1 MHISVFAENRNGIAL
16 TSLLAAAP
24 GAAAHEFSVVT
35 ADVAGQV
42 DHWIREEAER
52 RLGRI
57 PFRNLFSPG
66 DALGD
71 DEFDQ
76 EIKERV
82 VRHVAENSVD
92 RLVLFNDRSRRG
104 QRVTEALNDLL
115 PVILVQDGH
124 LDFHHKVLTPGRRD
138 QNWYYGASR
147 PAAVCVWGA
156 AMAQHITYRSRV
168 PAPTV
173 HVTGALGHSDDPLLV
188 RAVRSGVHRPGGRAP
203 HEPLRVV
210 LLDQP
215 LGDQGKLDRP
225 THRLLVAEL
234 AITLA
239 ACGPVRIKP
248 HPSTQPGH
256 LDWLAALRVPG
267 VRVLPADTLL
277 DAQTLAGYDLAV
289 TFFSTTYLQT
299 LRAGV
304 PLVLYNPPPLNIVFP
319 TIHHPLLRNAG
330 TLEEVAAV
338 ALRLRNA
345 RTFLANQH
353 GTPLEHFLTL
363 DEGVAGRVLRVVET
377 AVPFSAPVAAP
388 AEHPADPAL
397 TVTIAPPAALASSG
411 GADAVAL
418 TGAPGSPGTPGPASG
433 AGGTVDVTALA
444 QPAPRPGPAAE
455 RRGTGPLRTT
465 PPDHPAPAGAGS
477 LAERALRDVEQRA
490 ARPATLA
497 VLGVTFSYVT
507 GVALPVLTY
516 TQSLVAHSP
525 VDVRYFDL
533 SAFPHPEHA
542 VEALGG
548 AETVL
553 VNSLAPF
560 WRCAVTNGLVGTL
573 LDAGRPVT
581 LYAHETE
588 YVLGYEAQRCAE
600 RHREMLKLL
609 PRLRVLCVSRAQADM
624 FRQLGVPDPIVVYNT
639 VPRDGHRRPA
649 RRRPG
654 AERPRVVMVGTVQDR
669 KGVDLFSRVAELAH
683 ARGLPWRFAWIGRRT
698 PRVAERSLLSDRVL
712 WLGAL
717 SRDRVRE
724 ELAASDAF
732 FLSSVDDPMPLSVVE
747 AVQHRL
753 RVVGYRRVGSHE
765 VLDGVRGYRA
775 FAEYEPEAALAALR
789 AALDEEVSES
799 GYRQVAELFDAPA
812 FAARMSAA
820 LGLARTPGADAG
832 FEEPAARRRFAA
844 VLDQHLEYRA
854 EEFRL
859 LLGAGREESALRVG
873 REILR
878 RQPSTDVLTGM
889 AEVHAR
895 HGRTAEAMHLLGA
908 VACLGGRRF
917 LAWREISRIAGLL
930 GAEGRSLERFAQRE
944 ARRVRSL
951 NQANDRTSVRR
962 RLGRR
967 GG

>member
-1 MHISVFAENRNGIAL
+1 MHISVFAENRNGIDL
-16 TSLLAAAP
+16 TSRLAAAP
-24 GAAAHEFSVVT
+24 GAAAHTFSVVT
-35 ADVAGQV
+35 ADVMGQV
-42 DHWIREEAER
+42 DRWIREEGER

-57 PFRNLFSPG
+57 PFRNLFAPG
-66 DALGD
+66 EALGD

-76 EIKERV
+76 EIQERV
-82 VRHVAENSVD
+82 VRHVTENSVD
-92 RLVLFNDRSRRG
+92 RFVLFNDTSRRG
-104 QRVTEALNDLL
+104 RRVTAALNELL
-115 PVILVQDGH
+115 PVVLVQDGH

-138 QNWYYGASR
+138 QNWHYGASL

-156 AMAQHITYRSRV
+156 ATAQHLAHRSPG

-188 RAVRSGVHRPGGRAP
+188 RAVRSGVYRPAGRAA
-203 HEPLRVV
+203 HEPLRVI

-225 THRLLVAEL
+225 THRLLVTEL
-234 AITLA
+234 AMALA
-239 ACGPVRIKP
+239 PCGSVEIKP

-267 VRVLPADTLL
+267 VRVLSADGLL
-277 DAQTLAGYDLAV
+277 DAAALAWYDLAV
-289 TFFSTTYLQT
+289 TFFSTSYLQT
-299 LRAGV
+299 LRAGL

-319 TIHHPLLRNAG
+319 TVHHPLLRNVG
-330 TLEEVAAV
+330 SLEELAAV

-345 RTFLANQH
+345 RAFLANQH
-353 GTPLEHFLTL
+353 GTPLEHFLAL
-363 DEGVAGRVLRVVET
+363 DEEVGARVLRVIET
-377 AVPFSAPVAAP
+377 ATRFAAP
-388 AEHPADPAL
+388 AEDPADPAL
-397 TVTIAPPAALASSG
+397 TATIAPPA
-411 GADAVAL
+411 GARTAPADGVGDDAVAL
-418 TGAPGSPGTPGPASG
+418 SRAPGAGATAPAH
-433 AGGTVDVTALA
+433 
-444 QPAPRPGPAAE
+444 PAARPGPAATPP
-455 RRGTGPLRTT
+455 GTGTGTGTDTGPLRIAA
-465 PPDHPAPAGAGS
+465 PDHPAPDETPS
-477 LAERALRDVEQRA
+477 LAERALRDVQRRA
-490 ARPATLA
+490 GRPTTLA
-497 VLGVTFSYVT
+497 VLGTSFSYGT

-533 SAFPHPEHA
+533 AAFPYPEHA
-542 VEALGG
+542 ADALGG

-560 WRCAVTNGLVGTL
+560 WRCAVTNDLVGTL
-573 LDAGRPVT
+573 LDAGRPVH

-588 YVLGYEAQRCAE
+588 YVLGYEAQRCPE
-600 RHREMLKLL
+600 RHRALLRLL
-609 PRLRVLCVSRAQADM
+609 PRMRVLCVSRAQADM

-654 AERPRVVMVGTVQDR
+654 VDRPRVVMVGTVQDR

-698 PRVAERSLLSDRVL
+698 PRVAEGSLQSDRVA

-753 RVVGYRRVGSHE
+753 RVVAYRRVGSHE

-775 FAEYEPEAALAALR
+775 FAEYEPAAALAALR
-789 AALDEEVSES
+789 DALDEEVSPAA
-799 GYRQVAELFDAPA
+799 YREVAELFDAPA

-820 LGLARTPGADAG
+820 LGLGLTPGVAG
-832 FEEPAARRRFAA
+832 LDEPAARRRFAA
-844 VLDQHLEYRA
+844 VLDQHLEHRA
-854 EEFRL
+854 EEFRM

-895 HGRTAEAMHLLGA
+895 HGRTAEAMQLLGA

-917 LAWREISRIAGLL
+917 LVWREISRIAGLL
-930 GAEGRSLERFAQRE
+930 GPEGRSLRRFAERE
-944 ARRVRSL
+944 GRRIRSR
-951 NQANDRTSVRR
+951 NQSNDRTTVRR
-962 RLGRR
+962 RRGRR